1 MTDDPDALVVL
12 GDSVPAGNATDAA
25 PWPDR
30 LTEADDAVDEAGD
43 ALTEAGDALTEAGDA
58 LTESDD
64 TLADTDSSL
73 TETDSPLAGLPA
85 VVRGDTGTTLAS
97 LADDTEAHLDAALE
111 ELSTLAALSTAD
123 PRVVVLVHAGHND
136 AQLSGGEPRVPE
148 TAFRHAATLL
158 DRALADHPAVARHGF
173 VGLVPLLPGHRVP
186 FADAQPARSL
196 TYDDA
201 LADSVATHYPVARPV
216 GDWHDRTA
224 DGVHPEAAGHAAVAR
239 TVAERLG

>member
-1 MTDDPDALVVL
+1 MTDDLDALVVL

-30 LTEADDAVDEAGD
+30 LTETDD
-43 ALTEAGDALTEAGDA
+43 
-58 LTESDD
+58 
-64 TLADTDSSL
+64 SL
-73 TETDSPLAGLPA
+73 TETDDSPTETDDALDEMDGALAETDSPLTGLPV

-136 AQLSGGEPRVPE
+136 AQLSGGEPRVSE
-148 TAFRHAATLL
+148 TEFRHAATLL
-158 DRALADHPAVARHGF
+158 DRALADHPAVTRHGF
-173 VGLVPLLPGHRVP
+173 VGLVPLLPDHRVP

-201 LADSVATHYPVARPV
+201 LADSVATHYPVARPID
-216 GDWHDRTA
+216 DWHDRTA
-224 DGVHPEAAGHAAVAR
+224 DGVHPDSAGHAAVASA
-239 TVAERLG
+239 VAERLG

>member
-12 GDSVPAGNATDAA
+12 GDSVPAGNVTDAA

-30 LTEADDAVDEAGD
+30 LTEAGDAVAEPHDAVDEPDD
-43 ALTEAGDALTEAGDA
+43 APDGP
-58 LTESDD
+58 DD
-64 TLADTDSSL
+64 EFDEPGSSL
-73 TETDSPLAGLPA
+73 TETDSPLTGLPA

-97 LADDTEAHLDAALE
+97 LADDAEAHLDAALE
-111 ELSTLAALSTAD
+111 ELSTLAVLSTAD

-136 AQLSGGEPRVPE
+136 AQLSGGEPRVSE

-173 VGLVPLLPGHRVP
+173 VGLVPLLPDHQVP

-224 DGVHPEAAGHAAVAR
+224 DGVHPEGAGHAVVAR

>member
-30 LTEADDAVDEAGD
+30 LTGAGD
-43 ALTEAGDALTEAGDA
+43 AVAEPHDAVAEPHDEFDEPG
-58 LTESDD
+58 
-64 TLADTDSSL
+64 SSL
-73 TETDSPLAGLPA
+73 TETDSPLTGLPV

-97 LADDTEAHLDAALE
+97 LADDAETHLDVALE

-136 AQLSGGEPRVPE
+136 AQLSGGEPRVSE
-148 TAFRHAATLL
+148 TEFRHAATLL
-158 DRALADHPAVARHGF
+158 DRALADHPAVTRHGF
-173 VGLVPLLPGHRVP
+173 VGLVPLLPDHRVP
-186 FADAQPARSL
+186 FADGQPARSL

-224 DGVHPEAAGHAAVAR
+224 DGVHPEGAGHAAVAR

>member
-25 PWPDR
+25 LWPDR

-43 ALTEAGDALTEAGDA
+43 ALTETG
-58 LTESDD
+58 D
-64 TLADTDSSL
+64 TLAEPDSSL
-73 TETDSPLAGLPA
+73 TETDSPLTGLPV

-97 LADDTEAHLDAALE
+97 LADDAETHLDAALE
-111 ELSTLAALSTAD
+111 ELSTLAALSTTT

-136 AQLSGGEPRVPE
+136 AQLSGGESRVSE

-173 VGLVPLLPGHRVP
+173 VGLVPLLPDHQVP